1 MAGIEKGNS
10 HICSHIV
17 ISLRITRQWQ
27 PAHHLTQRWDLQRF
41 FVFLAYPP
49 PAHQS
54 TPSSSKH
61 HWRSVLSSSGW
72 RRDEKEVLD
81 GGQTKSNVTTK
92 NMITISYCQ
101 QERCR
106 CHQEHNPIVIYRHG
120 CELVKQPIHYHS
132 TFCFC
137 MSGVA
142 VNTDHLPPL
151 APPFCYHNNATRPD
165 TGSLGHNS
173 AH

>member
-1 MAGIEKGNS
+1 MAASAPLNPAMGFTK
-10 HICSHIV
+10 V
-17 ISLRITRQWQ
+17 LR
-27 PAHHLTQRWDLQRF
+27 
-41 FVFLAYPP
+41 LAP

-137 MSGVA
+137 MSGGWPP
-142 VNTDHLPPL
+142 TQTTFHLL
-151 APPFCYHNNATRPD
+151 HLLFVITTTRHDQTQVHSVTTLP
-165 TGSLGHNS
+165 TELRTP
-173 AH
+173 AITRTVIR